1 MTMSREL
8 TGRPGEIVESMFLEC
23 RKAFSFLEASYGFHE
38 NRLEE
43 SRISPYTFDRLI
55 EYSSSEFRIAILL
68 DEQDQRILL
77 GVQSRVSP
85 RLVSVWSLLEAEAR
99 AAGRVSSPRSH
110 AQFPEFR
117 VSLRREADRLQQA
130 LDPDGA
136 RLRGLCEMYFQSEA
150 GKQRQDRERDGGFA
164 EFMEQSWKRWK
175 AANPA

>member
-8 TGRPGEIVESMFLEC
+8 TGRPGEIVEIMFLEC
-23 RKAFSFLEASYGFHE
+23 RKAFSFLEVSYGFHE

-85 RLVSVWSLLEAEAR
+85 RLVSVWGLLEAEAR
-99 AAGRVSSPRSH
+99 AAGRVASPRRS
-110 AQFPEFR
+110 AGFAEFR
-117 VSLRREADRLQQA
+117 ESLRREADRLQQA